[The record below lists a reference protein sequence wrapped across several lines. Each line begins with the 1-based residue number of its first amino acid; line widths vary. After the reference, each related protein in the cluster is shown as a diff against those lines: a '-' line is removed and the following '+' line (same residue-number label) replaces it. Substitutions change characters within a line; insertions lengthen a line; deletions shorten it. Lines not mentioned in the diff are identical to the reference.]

1 MPLNETLSK
10 NSCTLLVDATSEL
23 ELKDLDAQLPSDV
36 HLVVTDQGVYGVRA
50 YKAVDIFDSF
60 HDEGHVVKEI
70 RSGFGRIKPKL
81 FTGLTEGDA

>member
-1 MPLNETLSK
+1 MPLTETLERNQCS
-10 NSCTLLVDATSEL
+10 LLLEETSEL
-23 ELKDLDAQLPSDV
+23 ELRDLDAQLPSDV
-36 HLVVTDQGVYGVRA
+36 HLVVTDKGVYGVRA

-81 FTGLTEGDA
+81 FSSFEKDA